1 METTP
6 IFAQLSTPLVYVNS
20 IEATEIDD
28 IPCDKP
34 SVQQLN
40 QTNTQFKFY
49 YTGDFSYLLS

>member
-6 IFAQLSTPLVYVNS
+6 IFAQLNTPLVYDNS
-20 IEATEIDD
+20 IEAKEIDE

-40 QTNTQFKFY
+40 QANTQIKFH
-49 YTGDFSYLLS
+49 

>member
-6 IFAQLSTPLVYVNS
+6 IFAQLNTPLVYDNS
-20 IEATEIDD
+20 IEAPEIDE

-40 QTNTQFKFY
+40 QANTQFKFY
-49 YTGDFSYLLS
+49 